1 MTANKLYRHR
11 EDSKI
16 MELNDLF
23 DHTTEQSARAVELYN
38 KVDLLAS
45 TLPTAG
51 APSTSHA
58 LNEFNEFES
67 LLAKDKY

>member
-1 MTANKLYRHR
+1 
-11 EDSKI
+11 

-23 DHTTEQSARAVELYN
+23 DYITGQSAQAVELYN
-38 KVDLLAS
+38 KADLPAS
-45 TLPTAG
+45 TLLTAG

-58 LNEFNEFES
+58 LNEFNEIDS